1 MRTYPP
7 CPGGKPG
14 WSFAFPMRRWTVRLS
29 NAFLAP
35 LTRLTKPVRG
45 VRLKRLAI
53 ARPDGG
59 TIGLTFFEPKGIGP
73 DAPCL
78 VYFHGGAFALK
89 AAPLH
94 VRLASQY
101 ARQTPCKVALVDYR
115 LAPRHPFP
123 AGLNDCLTAAAFI
136 REHAEALG
144 VDKQRVA
151 LGGDSAGGALA
162 VAVSLAL
169 RDGGE
174 ENACF
179 LLLVYPV
186 ADARQAS
193 DSMKELAN
201 VPLWNAAATKKM
213 WEFYLGGGAPLP
225 RAYASPLEAES
236 FAGLPDA
243 YVEVSQFDCLRDE
256 GIALARAL
264 QSGGARVELNETR
277 GTTHGFETICGRR
290 IVAEAVERR
299 SRVLRAGFYGAFSVP
314 IRQNCAEKAGC
325 AGEET
330 GETNG

>member
-7 CPGGKPG
+7 CSGGKPA

-29 NAFLAP
+29 NAILAP
-35 LTRLTKPVRG
+35 AARLTKPVRG
-45 VRLKRLAI
+45 VRAKRLAI
-53 ARPDGG
+53 ARTDGG
-59 TIGLTFFEPKGIGP
+59 TIGLTLFEPKGIGP
-73 DAPCL
+73 GAPCL
-78 VYFHGGAFALK
+78 IYFHGGAFALK

-94 VRLASQY
+94 VRLVSEY

-123 AGLNDCLTAAAFI
+123 AGLNDCLTAVAFV

-144 VDKQRVA
+144 IDGWRVA

-162 VAVSLAL
+162 AAVSLAL

-174 ENACF
+174 KNACF
-179 LLLVYPV
+179 LLLVYP
-186 ADARQAS
+186 ATDARQTS
-193 DSMKELAN
+193 VSMKELAN
-201 VPLWNAAATKKM
+201 APLWNAAATKKM
-213 WEFYLGGGAPLP
+213 WEFYLGGGMPTP

-256 GIALARAL
+256 GIDLARAL

-290 IVAEAVERR
+290 IVREAVERR
-299 SRVLRAGFYGAFSVP
+299 SRALRFGFYGTFSVP
-314 IRQNCAEKAGC
+314 ERENRAEGSFAPAEKWVK
-325 AGEET
+325 
-330 GETNG
+330 NG